1 MNVGCVLKKE
11 SRTLILTTSENVEQ
25 IQARLFLDLMEASG
39 LENFFLKE
47 NNIDLIAKINDP
59 EEEKILRN
67 LMQVFM
73 SFACSQDRKNII
85 NIYIEKNK
93 GNKTWIIRGKYEKDL
108 CAWLSKREQN
118 FDNIVRIMEDI
129 HIHIC
134 DKKSLFVKPQIL
146 LGQNAHLIIA
156 WSNFKGIFPFL
167 RNWKLGEGRE
177 FYSSNLNAR
186 ELIVLVAG
194 LNALQ
199 NMYIREKIFLHKKS
213 PNYLR

>member
-134 DKKSLFVKPQIL
+134 GKKSLFVKPQIF
-146 LGQNAHLIIA
+146 LGQNAYLIIA

-167 RNWKLGEGRE
+167 KNWKVGEGRE

-186 ELIVLVAG
+186 ELIVLVVG

-199 NMYIREKIFLHKKS
+199 NMYIRENLFT
-213 PNYLR
+213 